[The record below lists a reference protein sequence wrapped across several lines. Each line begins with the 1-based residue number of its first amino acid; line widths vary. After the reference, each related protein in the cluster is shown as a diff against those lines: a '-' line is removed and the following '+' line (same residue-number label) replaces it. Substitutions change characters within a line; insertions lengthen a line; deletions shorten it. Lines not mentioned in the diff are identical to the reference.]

1 MRDQFES
8 QPCAYLGITV
18 PNFPNFFYI
27 LGPNTV
33 LAHSSLIYMI
43 ECQVATR
50 CFTQRA
56 TSTLGQLHPS
66 DNGKDG
72 GFKSGHYWAKVRDFE
87 KTRPRS
93 DRRAFQQFGLT
104 MLNLFHWIFTILTSV
119 LSRHMT
125 TILGIHTFIGKQGIK
140 TYQTTFFSLEIW
152 LHLQQLRWCCLKRG
166 CRQKTAGN
174 CPPLVQKRDVI
185 DAEPQLTSFGPKKQR
200 QRRRAPTDLFYIC
213 NLCTELY
220 IFFQARSYTELPR

>member
-18 PNFPNFFYI
+18 PNFPNFFYV

-50 CFTQRA
+50 RFTQRA

-66 DNGKDG
+66 DDGKDG

-93 DRRAFQQFGLT
+93 DRRAFQQLSLI
-104 MLNLFHWIFTILTSV
+104 MLNFFHKRFESSNVKNFGQTY
-119 LSRHMT
+119 
-125 TILGIHTFIGKQGIK
+125 TFIGMQGIK
-140 TYQTTFFSLEIW
+140 TYQTMFSLQIG
-152 LHLQQLRWCCLKRG
+152 LHLQQLRWCCPQRG
-166 CRQKTAGN
+166 CRPKTWRHWRVTATD
-174 CPPLVQKRDVI
+174 LLWSEKT
-185 DAEPQLTSFGPKKQR
+185 TSKTRVRK
-200 QRRRAPTDLFYIC
+200 APTDL
-213 NLCTELY
+213 LDV
-220 IFFQARSYTELPR
+220 